1 MEITEGY
8 NISTVVPDNSGND
21 FEKSIGIWE
30 YDINDHVVNW
40 SEGFYKILGY
50 QPQDIECSYAVFF
63 DYLLYHEDKAT
74 FMNFIN
80 NRLPNSKPT
89 VQIRLLTKELGYQW
103 FESTLNRF
111 SDKLNHKISGSIIN
125 IHQYKLFELKFIKKD
140 IALQESEKVASVGS
154 WQLNPHTKELN
165 LSKEFYDIF
174 EYKDQVKISIEAF
187 VDSFE
192 KPHKQAISK
201 AIEDIIKLCKPFDLE
216 LLAKTANKNKLWVR
230 VKGTAVIDDYGNCIL
245 IKGILQ
251 DIDKSK
257 IKETSLQTNLDVLTE
272 QNKRLQNFA
281 YIISHNLRS
290 HSGNLQ
296 TMIKMYD
303 ETDGEETKTEILTQ
317 IKNVTDSLTTTIEHV
332 NEIVK
337 IQTDR
342 PKDIRPLDFLTVF
355 KNIFAALRNNISSV
369 NAHIEYDFSRAP
381 NVPYLPAY
389 LESIFQ
395 NMITNA
401 IKYRHPDR
409 TPHIRCFSY
418 TINDHIYLVFEDNG
432 IGIDLERHGE
442 HVFGLY
448 KTFHQNTDSR
458 GVGLFITRNQIEALG
473 GSIDIESNVNVGTR
487 FIIRLTK

>member
-1 MEITEGY
+1 MDITEGH
-8 NISTVVPDNSGND
+8 NISTVMPDNSDND
-21 FEKSIGIWE
+21 FEKSIGVWE
-30 YDINDHVVNW
+30 YDINYHAVKW
-40 SEGFYKILGY
+40 SEGFYEILGY
-50 QPQDIECSYAVFF
+50 DPQDIDTSYAVFF

-74 FMNFIN
+74 FLNFIN

-89 VQIRLLTKELGYQW
+89 VQIRLLTKKHGYQW
-103 FESTLNRF
+103 FESTLHRF
-111 SDKLNHKISGSIIN
+111 SGKHNHKISGSIIN

-140 IALQESEKVASVGS
+140 IAVNDSEKVITIGN
-154 WQLNPHTKELN
+154 WQLNPYTKELI
-165 LSKEFYDIF
+165 LSKECYDIL
-174 EYKDQVKISIEAF
+174 EYKDQVKLSLEGFIGL
-187 VDSFE
+187 FE
-192 KPHKQAISK
+192 KQFNTQLTAVVEN
-201 AIEDIIKLCKPFDLE
+201 AIKLSKPFDVDLVV
-216 LLAKTANKNKLWVR
+216 KTANKNKLWVR
-230 VKGTAVIDDYGNCIL
+230 VKGTAVIDDYGTCIL

-257 IKETSLQTNLDVLTE
+257 TRENCLQTNLDVLTE

-303 ETDGEETKTEILTQ
+303 ETDGEETKTEILDQ
-317 IKNVTDSLTTTIEHV
+317 IKNVTESLTKTIEHV

-337 IQTDR
+337 IQTDK
-342 PKDIRPLDFLTVF
+342 PKDIREIDFLSVF
-355 KNIFAALRNNISSV
+355 KNIFSALRNNISAV

-381 NVPYLPAY
+381 GVKYLPAY

-409 TPHIRCFSY
+409 APHIRCFTY
-418 TINDHIYLVFEDNG
+418 TMGGQVYLVFEDNG
-432 IGIDLERHGE
+432 IGIDLDRHGDQ
-442 HVFGLY
+442 VFGLY
-448 KTFHQNTDSR
+448 KTFHQNSDSR

-473 GSIDIESNVNVGTR
+473 GSIEIESTVNVGTR
-487 FIIRLTK
+487 FVIRLTK